1 MKYCIYLVWFNI
13 NIIINLNL
21 FELITVKE
29 QIIVKYYLN
38 GLLMIEHL

>member
-1 MKYCIYLVWFNI
+1 MKYCIYLFWFNI